1 MEGVLNLNNFT
12 SLFQPLEVGGYWL
25 KNRITMAPMLM
36 GYGHVDGTVTDQ
48 CVDYYARRA
57 RGGASMVVVE
67 ATLVNLKGRTNL
79 SQLRIDNNS
88 FLPGLSKLARA
99 IKDNGA
105 VAVIQLQHSGRVANV
120 DEPISASDLSIE
132 STSGINIKPR
142 AMLKMEINNTISS
155 FSQAALRAKIAG
167 FDMIELH
174 GAFGHLLAQFLS
186 SKTNRR
192 DDEYGGTL
200 ENRMRFPL
208 EVVENIKTVT
218 GKNYPVGYQFLADEL
233 MPDGFKLEEA
243 RIFAKHLVR
252 AGIAYLTVTAG
263 NFESCMAGDGLF
275 AMRSPVENV
284 VYLAKEI
291 KEIVNIPVFA
301 CGKIPDAKSA
311 DMIIAEGKS
320 DGVALGRP
328 LLCDPDFPEKA
339 RKGKVEDIIHC
350 IYCCGCIDRIER
362 NLKALCDINPEVGR
376 ESYPCPEKPLKSRN
390 VWVIGGGPAGMTA
403 AITAAR
409 RGHKVTLFDREKKLG
424 GDFRYAALAPGKK
437 PVEAFLNYL
446 TGQIKKSGVKV
457 KTGKEVSGEDIKKAK
472 PDVLILAT
480 GAKFKIPDI
489 PGLKQSKALLDIKK
503 VFLEEEKPGKNT
515 LIIGSNSL
523 ACELAEFIA
532 SRKGHVT
539 IAGEEEEFASD
550 MDLMNREMLM
560 QKLNE
565 YGVNIKRNSKIAGIS
580 GKHAIIEDYKGQ
592 GKPEEIKFDS
602 IICTLSYEPDYSLYM
617 AMKDEIEDIYITGDS
632 ARPEGL
638 RQAVHRSYQ
647 IGLNIM

>member
-1 MEGVLNLNNFT
+1 
-12 SLFQPLEVGGYWL
+12 
-25 KNRITMAPMLM
+25 MLM
-36 GYGHVDGTVTDQ
+36 GYGHIDGTVTDQ
-48 CVDYYARRA
+48 CVDYYAKRA

-105 VAVIQLQHSGRVANV
+105 IAVIQLQHSGRVASV
-120 DEPISASDLSIE
+120 DEPISASELSIE
-132 STSGINIKPR
+132 TTSGINIKPK
-142 AMLKMEINNTISS
+142 AMQKMEINNTISS
-155 FSQAALRAKIAG
+155 FTQAALRAKTAG

-186 SKTNRR
+186 SRTNRR
-192 DDEYGGTL
+192 DDEYGGSL

-208 EVVENIKTVT
+208 EVVENIKTVA
-218 GKNYPVGYQFLADEL
+218 GKNFPVGYQFLADEL

-243 RIFAKHLVR
+243 RIFAKHLVK

-275 AMRSPVENV
+275 AMRSPQENA

-291 KEIVNIPVFA
+291 KEIVSVPVFA
-301 CGKIPDAKSA
+301 CGKIPDAKTA
-311 DMIIAEGKS
+311 EKIIGEGKS

-339 RKGKVEDIIHC
+339 RKNRVEDIIHC
-350 IYCCGCIDRIER
+350 IYCCGCIDQIER
-362 NLKALCDINPEVGR
+362 NLKALCDINPDVGR
-376 ESYPCPEKPLKSRN
+376 ESSPCPPKPLKSRD

-403 AITAAR
+403 AITAAK
-409 RGHKVTLFDREKKLG
+409 RGHKVTLFEKEKHLG
-424 GDFRYAALAPGKK
+424 GDFKYAMLAPGKK
-437 PVEAFLNYL
+437 PLETFLNYL
-446 TGQIKKSGVKV
+446 IIQTKKSGVKV
-457 KTGKEVSGEDIKKAK
+457 KIGKEVTIEDIKKAK
-472 PDVLILAT
+472 PEVLILAT
-480 GAKFKIPDI
+480 GPKFKVPEIH
-489 PGLKQSKALLDIKK
+489 GLKKSKVLDMKK
-503 VFLEEEKPGKNT
+503 VLLEEEKPGKHT

-532 SRKGHVT
+532 SRKGNVT
-539 IAGEEEEFASD
+539 IAGEEEEFAME
-550 MDLMNREMLM
+550 MDLLNRAMLM

-565 YGVNIKRNSKIAGIS
+565 YGVNIKKNSKVTEIS
-580 GKHAIIEDYKGQ
+580 EKNAIIEDCKGH
-592 GKPEEIKFDS
+592 GFDEIKFDS
-602 IICTLSYEPDYSLYM
+602 LICTEVNEPDYSLYM
-617 AMKDEIEDIYITGDS
+617 TLKDEVEDIYITGNT
-632 ARPEGL
+632 AQMGGL

>member
-105 VAVIQLQHSGRVANV
+105 VAVLQLQHSGRVASV
-120 DEPISASDLSIE
+120 DEPISASELSIE

-155 FSQAALRAKIAG
+155 FSQAALRAKTAG

-192 DDEYGGTL
+192 DDEYGGNL

-243 RIFAKHLVR
+243 RIFAKHLVN

-339 RKGKVEDIIHC
+339 RKGRVEDIIHC

-409 RGHKVTLFDREKKLG
+409 RGHKVTLFDRGKKLG
-424 GDFRYAALAPGKK
+424 GDFLYASLAPGKK

-550 MDLMNREMLM
+550 MDLMNRAMLM

-565 YGVNIKRNSKIAGIS
+565 YGVNIKRNSKITGIS

-592 GKPEEIKFDS
+592 DKPEEIKFDS

-617 AMKDEIEDIYITGDS
+617 AMKDEIEDIYIAGDS